1 MLIPLSTVALLCA
14 RWGACETAAVR
25 LRLSNTTH
33 SLQAA
38 DLGDGVYEV
47 RTTGEDPYVVC
58 EQVTQPFEHDRLFVL
73 AFDYQCPDGLDFVEV
88 FYGSPFHGDNRVVTD
103 AVPAATDWRP
113 FAVNLK
119 TAPRGDWGP
128 TVVDFR
134 LDFGSGGQH
143 VLKLR
148 NLRLRAMTAEE
159 VETEQRRKEEEKRQ
173 LEQLQRRIEQT
184 LIAPAKIKD
193 PGNMLSAVHSFADAG
208 NVTKVS
214 VVGKE
219 LDLATLVREYALQ
232 VSPSVSLP
240 PALVVGEGDSPKNH
254 TVVRIL
260 NRYGICEVQFL
271 AYPAA
276 VRGGVQV
283 AAGKVIDGQPCIVT
297 APLSDAGVRSLR
309 VFSRHGNWLSTLKVP
324 PRLAPPYVVAV
335 GDFLRSNVGDEIAVA
350 SATAEGDSLPV
361 LLLSGS
367 GKQLKTLEVRLPV
380 AAKARLTLS
389 TRSGKEGASLIVYP
403 VGRPSFYLVDPESET
418 VGSLSAELGANCT
431 GVYRSAFADRPFAAT
446 VREPS
451 FSTLQRLSADGRA
464 EQRNVGE
471 RENLFWF
478 TTGGPFKDVPEAKY
492 TRHSLFAHLRTDFG
506 SPVAG
511 NPDFS
516 RTDADYWAGKPYLEQ
531 VTSRLKSYDTD
542 PPGCWEPCFTHRW
555 FAGQAKKW
563 ASALDEETGL
573 PKYTLV
579 DRDNKAGTYGEFG
592 NTDAFVTGTYAPG
605 LEAIDCLYLHP
616 QRLFLHEL
624 VKRFRANPEHF
635 VAVEPNHEMEINAES
650 ETTHGDYNPAMIRG
664 FYRYLLDLYG
674 TLENVNRLFG
684 AAFTPARFDAPR
696 DLRRGPWDAYSEKNP
711 YYLVWMR
718 FMNYTIYR
726 VVAGTYREALLAGF
740 PPEAIK
746 CHQIPDHYAI
756 ASLAAFSKP
765 ARRTTPIDWNL
776 NAGVGFGCTKYGVWF
791 NQPHNCV
798 QGPNSSGFDA
808 MVIGEYQ
815 SLHPDA
821 DVAFQQLQYLRD
833 HGVQFIHCMAWPAS
847 HDRGFNASLKQ
858 ALNKLVHEDK
868 PRLGLTGGTGQV
880 RAVNADGRQYD
891 LVSLGMNRENTG
903 LLKSV
908 NADGSWEGSVYVVPF
923 HAHVGIQPLA
933 EQPVA
938 GLSAEPLS
946 YGPFDAID
954 AGNLVDL
961 SFLAKSA
968 GKAPSALSL
977 KVYHHGIELPE
988 QRLVLPL
995 TPEWRHCRL
1004 QVRVQI
1010 DTDDL
1015 RLELGSGDAGGDS
1028 WLKDRAQLKD
1038 LTAVRHTEKTTKLK
1052 KGVFAGERHEG
1063 GVTFDVLPEG

>member
-1 MLIPLSTVALLCA
+1 V
-14 RWGACETAAVR
+14 
-25 LRLSNTTH
+25 
-33 SLQAA
+33 A
-38 DLGDGVYEV
+38 DLGDGVYEG

-58 EQVTQPFEHDRLFVL
+58 EQVTQPFDHERLFVL

-103 AVPAATDWRP
+103 AVSAATDWRP

-119 TAPRGDWGP
+119 AAPRGDWGP
-128 TVVDFR
+128 AVVDFR
-134 LDFGSGGQH
+134 LDFGGGGQH
-143 VLKLR
+143 ALKLR
-148 NLRLRAMTAEE
+148 NLRLRAMTAGE
-159 VETEQRRKEEEKRQ
+159 VEAEQRRKEEEKRQ
-173 LEQLQRRIEQT
+173 LEQLQRRVEQA
-184 LIAPAKIKD
+184 LIAPAKIRN

-219 LDLATLVREYALQ
+219 LDLATLVREYAPQ
-232 VSPSVSLP
+232 VPPSVSLP

-254 TVVRIL
+254 TVVRLL
-260 NRYGICEVQFL
+260 NRYGLCEVQFL
-271 AYPAA
+271 AYPPA

-283 AAGKVIDGQPCIVT
+283 AAGRRADGGTVIAV
-297 APLSDAGVRSLR
+297 APLSDTSVAEVRLFGR
-309 VFSRHGNWLSTLKVP
+309 YGN
-324 PRLAPPYVVAV
+324 RLAAVAVPSTVKPPYRIAV
-335 GDFLRSNVGDEIAVA
+335 GDFDPRTPGDEVAVLSSVPGGKTTPVRLYDALGDLRKEFVLEFPLPDPGRLLSA
-350 SATAEGDSLPV
+350 STFRARGKGPRDR
-361 LLLSGS
+361 LLL
-367 GKQLKTLEVRLPV
+367 TPD
-380 AAKARLTLS
+380 T
-389 TRSGKEGASLIVYP
+389 
-403 VGRPSFYLVDPESET
+403 GREFYLVNPE
-418 VGSLSAELGANCT
+418 ARGAQRQRLTPAAPVT
-431 GVYRSAFADRPFAAT
+431 GAFQSAFTKTPFALT
-446 VREPS
+446 CREPLLS
-451 FSTLQRLSADGRA
+451 SLYRLASDDTLSKL
-464 EQRNVGE
+464 NVGQ

-478 TTGGPFKDVPEAKY
+478 TTGGPFKDVPEAEY

-531 VTSRLKSYDTD
+531 VTGRLKSYDTD
-542 PPGCWEPCFTHRW
+542 PPVCWEPCFTHRW

-579 DRDNKAGTYGEFG
+579 DRDGKTGTYGEFG

-605 LEAIDCLYLHP
+605 LEAIDCLYTYP

-650 ETTHGDYNPAMIRG
+650 ETTHGDYNPSMIRG
-664 FYRYLLDLYG
+664 FYRYLLSLYG

-684 AAFTPARFDAPR
+684 TPFTPTRFDAPR
-696 DLRRGPWDAYSEKNP
+696 DLQRGPWDAYSEKNP

-726 VVAGTYREALLAGF
+726 VVASTYREALLAGF

-756 ASLAAFSKP
+756 ASLTAFSKP
-765 ARRTTPIDWNL
+765 ARRITPIDWNL

-821 DVAFQQLQYLRD
+821 DVAFRQLQYLRD
-833 HGVQFIHCMAWPAS
+833 HGVQFIHCMAWPES
-847 HDRGFNASLKQ
+847 HDRGFNASLKE
-858 ALNKLVHEDK
+858 ALGKLVQEDK

-880 RAVNADGRQYD
+880 RAVNAGGRQYD
-891 LVSLGMNRENTG
+891 LVSLGTNRENTG

-923 HAHVGIQPLA
+923 HAHVDLQLLSDQPAAELA
-933 EQPVA
+933 
-938 GLSAEPLS
+938 AEPLS
-946 YGPFDAID
+946 FGPFEGID
-954 AGNLVDL
+954 AGNLIDL

-968 GKAPSALSL
+968 DNARSALSL

-988 QRLVLPL
+988 QRLVFPL

-1004 QVRVQI
+1004 QVRVQL

-1015 RLELGSGDAGGDS
+1015 RLELGSGDAAGDS

-1038 LTAVRHTEKTTKLK
+1038 LTVVRHTEKTTKLK
-1052 KGVFAGERHEG
+1052 KGVLAGERHEG
-1063 GVTFDVLPEG
+1063 GVTFDVLPEERP